1 MKATILYGNQR
12 YTDDD
17 LYFYRRKFL
26 MDWGEYKKNTL
37 PSLDSFYAKP
47 VIASYN
53 EYYYRRKIMEREVY
67 KKNKPDSIK
76 TARERTEKNN
86 RSFMTKLVDKTFGM
100 LYDDSAVK
108 YSCYF
113 KEELPHREEV
123 LNLIRKYGKWV
134 NDNHEFVIEI

>member
-1 MKATILYGNQR
+1 MKATILYGNKR

-26 MDWGEYKKNTL
+26 MDWEEYKKNTL

-53 EYYYRRKIMEREVY
+53 EYYYRRKIMAREVY
-67 KKNKPDSIK
+67 K
-76 TARERTEKNN
+76 KNN

>member
-1 MKATILYGNQR
+1 MKATILYGNKR

-26 MDWGEYKKNTL
+26 MDWEEYKKNTL

-53 EYYYRRKIMEREVY
+53 EYYYRR
-67 KKNKPDSIK
+67 
-76 TARERTEKNN
+76 
-86 RSFMTKLVDKTFGM
+86 VDKTFGM

>member
-67 KKNKPDSIK
+67 KKNNK
-76 TARERTEKNN
+76 
-86 RSFMTKLVDKTFGM
+86 SFMTKLVDKTFGM

>member
-67 KKNKPDSIK
+67 KKN
-76 TARERTEKNN
+76 N

-134 NDNHEFVIEI
+134 NDNHEFVIGSYEKGLRY

>member
-67 KKNKPDSIK
+67 KKN
-76 TARERTEKNN
+76 N

-100 LYDDSAVK
+100 LYDDSAVN